1 VNRQKHQRLTL
12 TKPQGFLYEFLWSVH
27 PLRALGEAW
36 LLGAF
41 LFFMLARIVNVAS
54 TLVLSNGLLFLCA
67 ACGTW
72 VALRARLVTGR
83 FVWQA
88 IGETALGF
96 LVSVLMVVGLFLPAH
111 YLLHWDEIWL
121 KSALELKSILDHA
134 GFTMLI
140 MALTGPGC
148 VLVRIGA
155 RVWLFWEHLRRRRML
170 WALTHAHLTVVVAVV
185 ILGAGLLFMFWLFG
199 GYISSDTESS
209 PVTAFFFEQFL
220 HAFFPVLAIGIIS
233 LIMLLIG
240 VLPPSLLVSF
250 LIARKTTKR
259 LERLASATGK
269 LRDGDYTTR
278 VAVDGEDEVAQLQ
291 STFNTMAGD
300 LERTL
305 RDLQTERD
313 RVAALLQSRRE
324 LVASVSHELRTP
336 VATMRGYLNS
346 IQNRAETNLPA
357 SVQHDLTVMEREIVR
372 LQGLIDDLF
381 TVSRAEAGGL
391 SLNMTTVDVGSVVRR
406 RVEALSP
413 LARQREHVEVVADVP
428 VDLPPARADAERLDQ
443 VLINLLRNAL
453 RHTPPGGIVAVV
465 TSTDEAHI
473 RIEVC
478 DTGAGIPQAELP
490 HVWERFYRGDDA
502 RELDTQGA
510 GLGLALVKDLVEAM
524 GGQVAAESHTGEG
537 SCFSVWLPCS

>member
-1 VNRQKHQRLTL
+1 
-12 TKPQGFLYEFLWSVH
+12 
-27 PLRALGEAW
+27 
-36 LLGAF
+36 
-41 LFFMLARIVNVAS
+41 
-54 TLVLSNGLLFLCA
+54 
-67 ACGTW
+67 
-72 VALRARLVTGR
+72 
-83 FVWQA
+83 
-88 IGETALGF
+88 
-96 LVSVLMVVGLFLPAH
+96 
-111 YLLHWDEIWL
+111 
-121 KSALELKSILDHA
+121 
-134 GFTMLI
+134 
-140 MALTGPGC
+140 
-148 VLVRIGA
+148 
-155 RVWLFWEHLRRRRML
+155 
-170 WALTHAHLTVVVAVV
+170 
-185 ILGAGLLFMFWLFG
+185 
-199 GYISSDTESS
+199 
-209 PVTAFFFEQFL
+209 
-220 HAFFPVLAIGIIS
+220 
-233 LIMLLIG
+233 
-240 VLPPSLLVSF
+240 
-250 LIARKTTKR
+250 
-259 LERLASATGK
+259 
-269 LRDGDYTTR
+269 
-278 VAVDGEDEVAQLQ
+278 
-291 STFNTMAGD
+291 
-300 LERTL
+300 
-305 RDLQTERD
+305 
-313 RVAALLQSRRE
+313 
-324 LVASVSHELRTP
+324 
-336 VATMRGYLNS
+336 
-346 IQNRAETNLPA
+346 
-357 SVQHDLTVMEREIVR
+357 MEREIVR